1 MNVKRRGAETGSG
14 FQEAINR
21 VNEAYERQGRACI
34 TRKAIPGKYL
44 IEKGESRRGLSV
56 PGAPPVNLPVNLPVK
71 LEAGRGQARIDAAA
85 LSRLVREQKVTDW
98 RRFIPESKAEPDYGG
113 VLAPGGRG
121 IFYDAKTTR
130 RELLDFDN
138 LHAHQIGFLE
148 RSARFGAVAGFLV
161 EFSKYRQIYFLPV
174 QIVVRWR
181 EAGVRKS
188 IPYPFFRDHLIPAPS
203 GRGMILFDYLSAV
216 EEQET
221 RYGSD
226 FSELELTIPT
236 PRGRKATSR

>member
-14 FQEAINR
+14 FQETINR

-44 IEKGESRRGLSV
+44 IEKGESRRGLS
-56 PGAPPVNLPVNLPVK
+56 LPTMDL
-71 LEAGRGQARIDAAA
+71 GSDRGQARLDSAD
-85 LSRLVREQKVTDW
+85 LSRIVRENKVTDW

-113 VLAPGGRG
+113 VLAPDGRA

-148 RSARFGAVAGFLV
+148 RSANFGAVAGFLV
-161 EFSKYRQIYFLPV
+161 EFSKYREIYFLPV
-174 QIVVRWR
+174 QVVVRWR

-188 IPYPFFRDHLIPAPS
+188 LPYPFFSDHLIPAPS
-203 GRGMILFDYLSAV
+203 GKGMILFDYLSAV
-216 EEQET
+216 EEQER
-221 RYGSD
+221 RYGCD
-226 FSELELTIPT
+226 LSELELTIPR